1 MKLSEISDAC
11 VKCGKCIPV
20 CTIHEINPDESTSP
34 RGFLDLLAA
43 YKKGDLDLDLN
54 IKRVFESCFL
64 CTNCVEVCPTKLR
77 VDNAIEEVRFD
88 IARKFGIAWYKRLVF
103 FFLQRRKI
111 LDFVAKIG
119 FVFQSCAFAIQSEKL
134 GKNDGMKARF
144 SLPLIKKGRLITSFR
159 KRSFLNSHQEFI
171 DNGGNKSIGFF
182 VGCLSNYF
190 YTDTAQAVLTI
201 SKALQINVDLMKN
214 QVCCGA
220 PQFFTGAFEST
231 KTLAKKNIEYFEEK
245 LKNLDAIIIPEAT
258 CSAMLKIDLEHFFLM
273 QDEEQWAKRAKEVSL
288 KMYLATEYFYKHTE
302 LLLKLKEKGMSELSF
317 TYHDPC
323 HSRKMQG
330 VFKEPRELLK
340 ANYRF
345 IEMSDSNACC
355 GFGGVSMQTDYYE
368 KALRVGIKK
377 AQMIDESKAHFVSAE
392 CSACRM
398 QISNA
403 LEHTQ
408 STVLFKSPL
417 ELIARALQ

>member
-1 MKLSEISDAC
+1 MKFSEISDAC

-20 CTIHEINPDESTSP
+20 CTIHEINRDESTSP

-43 YKKGDLDLDLN
+43 YKQGKLPLDKN
-54 IKRVFESCFL
+54 IKTVFESCFL

-88 IARKFGIAWYKRLVF
+88 IAKKFGIAWYKRLLF
-103 FFLQRRKI
+103 FLLQRRKI

-119 FVFQSCAFAIQSEKL
+119 FVFQSCAFAVQNENS
-134 GKNDGMKARF
+134 GKNSGMKARF
-144 SLPLIKKGRLITSFR
+144 SLPFVKKGRLITSFH
-159 KRSFLNSHQEFI
+159 KKSFLNSHTNFI
-171 DNGGNKSIGFF
+171 DNGGSKSIGFF

-190 YTDTAQAVLTI
+190 YTDTAQAVLKI
-201 SKALQINVDLMKN
+201 AKSLQINVDLMKK

-231 KTLAKKNIEYFEEK
+231 KALAKKNIEYFEQK
-245 LKNLDAIIIPEAT
+245 LENLDAIIIPEAT
-258 CSAMLKIDLEHFFLM
+258 CSAMLKIDLEHFFRM
-273 QDEEQWAKRAKEVSL
+273 QDEEQWAKRAKELSL

-302 LLLKLKEKGMSELSF
+302 LLAKLKEKGMSDFSF

-330 VFKEPRELLK
+330 VFEEPRELLK

-345 IEMSDSNACC
+345 FEMSDSNACC

-368 KALRVGIKK
+368 KALKVGLKK
-377 AQMIDESKAHFVSAE
+377 AQMINESKAHFVSAE

-403 LEHTQ
+403 LEQTQ
-408 STVLFKSPL
+408 SKILFQTPL
-417 ELIARALQ
+417 ELIAKLL